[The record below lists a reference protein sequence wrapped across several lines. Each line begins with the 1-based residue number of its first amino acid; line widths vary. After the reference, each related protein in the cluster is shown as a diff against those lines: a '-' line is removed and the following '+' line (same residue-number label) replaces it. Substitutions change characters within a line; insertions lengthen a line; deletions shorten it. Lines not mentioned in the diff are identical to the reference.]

1 MWQQSLEK
9 AIDKAISMK
18 LLIMLISTW
27 LFYIQK
33 LNQDGW
39 VTVVLS
45 VTGMRLANE
54 LSGMYKDIRT
64 AQVAK
69 KGK

>member
-1 MWQQSLEK
+1 MFREYVEK

-18 LLIMLISTW
+18 LLVMLIATW
-27 LFYIQK
+27 LFYIEK

-45 VTGMRLANE
+45 VTGMRMANE
-54 LSGMYKDIRT
+54 LGAMYKDIR
-64 AQVAK
+64 VAK
-69 KGK
+69 VGKGKP